1 MILKVITKT
10 NNNYNDNTDCCDDV
24 EIYSFFIKFNLHN
37 LE

>member
-24 EIYSFFIKFNLHN
+24 EIYSSLSSLIYIT
-37 LE
+37 